1 MRGDDDMKLIIA
13 SDIHGNL
20 KYTNK
25 LDELIQRENPD
36 KIILLGDLY
45 YHGPRNQI
53 PDEYDAMA
61 VCQSLN
67 KYKDKIISVRGNC
80 DAEVDNMISE
90 FELSKDYEEIEL
102 DGIKF
107 FITHGHLF
115 SKLNDIIKDNYV
127 FCGHTHVYDLNSKRI
142 NPGSVGIPKVNK
154 EHTVIL
160 YEDKKIDLI
169 DLDDYRVINHR
180 ELLV

>member
-1 MRGDDDMKLIIA
+1 MKAIIA

-20 KYTNK
+20 KYMNK

-45 YHGPRNQI
+45 YHGPRN
-53 PDEYDAMA
+53 PVPSEYDTMA
-61 VCQSLN
+61 VCKILN

-80 DAEVDNMISE
+80 DAEVDNMISD
-90 FELSKDYEEIEL
+90 FEVSKDYEEITL

-115 SKLNDIIKDNYV
+115 SKLDDIIKDSYV
-127 FCGHTHVYDLNSKRI
+127 FCGHTHVYDLSNKKI

-154 EHTVIL
+154 QHTVIL
-160 YEDKKIDLI
+160 YENKKINLI
-169 DLDDYRVINHR
+169 DLDDYKVIQYKMI
-180 ELLV
+180 